1 LGLSVG
7 TGLALELP
15 LLIMA
20 LGVFDV
26 SAFTSFLAVIGFCG
40 LDGFDVTGLGVSV
53 LGRSN
58 FSFHS
63 AVKALVQPSNGAGT
77 VDDVS
82 CSKTRNTY
90 VEYRKAGYSK
100 KFKALHETDIIL
112 HQAAKKYFDE
122 LGYDKEKKLPTVASF
137 RAEYATMLDEKK
149 KAYREYRQTKS
160 EMQSLLT
167 ARTNVQRLLNITER
181 SEREHKKPTL

>member
-1 LGLSVG
+1 MPFIRFSFFLP
-7 TGLALELP
+7 LALTP
-15 LLIMA
+15 QNNY
-20 LGVFDV
+20 GTHRDG
-26 SAFTSFLAVIGFCG
+26 SFLLFFCFCF
-40 LDGFDVTGLGVSV
+40 LAT
-53 LGRSN
+53 
-58 FSFHS
+58 
-63 AVKALVQPSNGAGT
+63 
-77 VDDVS
+77 
-82 CSKTRNTY
+82 
-90 VEYRKAGYSK
+90 YSK